1 MTRAGTT
8 NERKPLFMEMR
19 IDTVRAWAATARGRR
34 TENQDNLAMGAE
46 IPFLPPNLSFFTVER
61 EVGFLGQGA
70 LFAVAD
76 GCGGEG
82 LGSLASCRALEVV
95 SRLASQTPS
104 ATPLAPKELLSQYLE
119 AANEAILLLNRE
131 LFLVGQGRR
140 AASTLTLV
148 LIRQDGCFAAANVGD
163 SPLYFIGADGAR
175 VLTVEDNAYAEAARM
190 GRFAGPQMRNRLT
203 RCIGMKPRE
212 VELYGSGGFC
222 CAAHFCQGKLRP
234 GDRLL
239 LCTDG
244 LHGILSSKQ
253 LTHFLSGQN
262 PEQMIRQL
270 TRSGRTGARTDANPA
285 ICSSS
290 DNCTVILLDPLWA

>member
-1 MTRAGTT
+1 
-8 NERKPLFMEMR
+8 MEMKL
-19 IDTVRAWAATARGRR
+19 DAVRAWAATARGRR
-34 TENQDNLAMGAE
+34 TENQDNLAMGTE

-61 EVGFLGQGA
+61 EIGLFGQGA

-82 LGSLASCRALEVV
+82 LGALASYRALEVV
-95 SRLASQTPS
+95 SRLASQIPS
-104 ATPLAPKELLSQYLE
+104 DTPLPPKELLSQCLE
-119 AANEAILLLNRE
+119 AANEAILLLNQD
-131 LFLVGQGRR
+131 LFLVGHGRR

-148 LIRQDGCFAAANVGD
+148 LVQQDGCFAAANVGD
-163 SPLYFIGADGAR
+163 SPLYFIGADGVRA
-175 VLTVEDNAYAEAARM
+175 LTVEDNVYAEAARM
-190 GRFAGPQMRNRLT
+190 GRFAGPQMRNHLT

-222 CAAHFCQGKLRP
+222 CAAHFCQGKLSP

-244 LHGILSSKQ
+244 LRGILSSKQ
-253 LTHFLSGQN
+253 LNHFLNSLN

-270 TRSGRTGARTDANPA
+270 TRSSLTGARIDTSPA
-285 ICSSS
+285 ICSSN
-290 DNCTVILLDPLWA
+290 DNCTVLLLDPLWA